1 METGIITLALFICM
15 IAGLCIGL
23 PIAFVLGAIGCV
35 FTFFLW
41 GPHAMGVI
49 PNLIFGKV
57 MSSFGLLAIP
67 LFILMGAVLQE
78 SGMADRLFSAVH
90 VWAGKVRGGL
100 AVAALVVCTL
110 FAAMTGIGGAGTVT
124 MGLIALPAMI
134 SRGYNKR
141 MALGAVGAGGAL
153 GILIPP
159 SIIMII
165 YGMICQVSVG
175 RLFAGGI
182 LPGLLLVLLFCGYIL
197 VRCKLVPEDG
207 PIEENAPERSF
218 KEKLIATAPVIPPV
232 ALIIVVLGS
241 IFIGVCT
248 ATEGSALGAAGSLL
262 LMVYNRSLNWKTF
275 RAVSLMT
282 LKLTGMVMWIIIG
295 AYCFSTIYMAL
306 GADQFIA
313 DMITKMPGGYWG
325 VFILIQVLYF
335 IMGCL
340 LDPGAIVMI
349 TAPLTMPIIEVMGY
363 DPVWFGVIFV
373 MNMQAAYISPPFG
386 YNLFYLKAI
395 APPGVVIR
403 DIYIAIIPF
412 ILLQLV
418 GLIICSIFPQIVL
431 ILPDLIYGVGG
442 G

>member
-1 METGIITLALFICM
+1 MDTGIITVLLFAAMAL
-15 IAGLCIGL
+15 GLISGL
-23 PIAFVLGAIGCV
+23 PISFVLGAIGCV

-57 MSSFGLLAIP
+57 MMSFGLLAIP
-67 LFILMGAVLQE
+67 LFILMGSVLQE

-100 AVAALVVCTL
+100 AVAAVIVCTI
-110 FAAMTGIGGAGTVT
+110 FAAMTGIGGAGTIT
-124 MGLIALPAMI
+124 MGLIALPAML
-134 SRGYNKR
+134 SRGYNKK

-175 RLFAGGI
+175 RLFAGG
-182 LPGLLLVLLFCGYIL
+182 LGPGLLLAVLYCSYIL
-197 VRCKLVPEDG
+197 IRCKIKPEDG
-207 PIEENAPERSF
+207 PIEETGERERTF
-218 KEKLIATAPVIPPV
+218 REKLHATIPVIPPMV
-232 ALIIVVLGS
+232 LIIVVLGS
-241 IFIGVCT
+241 IFAGICT
-248 ATEGSALGAAGSLL
+248 ATEGSAVGAAGSLG

-275 RAVSLMT
+275 RSVSLQT
-282 LKLTGMVMWIIIG
+282 LKYTGMVMWIIIG

-306 GADQFIA
+306 GADDFIRTV
-313 DMITKMPGGYWG
+313 IEKMPGGYWG
-325 VFILIQVLYF
+325 VFILIQLLYLV
-335 IMGCL
+335 MGCL

-349 TAPLTMPIIEVMGY
+349 TAPLTMPIVEAMGY

-373 MNMQAAYISPPFG
+373 INMQVAYISPPFG

-395 APPGVVIR
+395 APEGVYIK
-403 DIYIAIIPF
+403 DIYMAIIPYV
-412 ILLQLV
+412 LLQIL
-418 GLIICSIFPQIVL
+418 GLIICSIFPQIAL
-431 ILPDLIYGVGG
+431 FLPNLIYGAP
-442 G
+442 

>member
-1 METGIITLALFICM
+1 VDTGTITLLLFVAMAI
-15 IAGLCIGL
+15 GLCSGL

-41 GPHAMGVI
+41 GPHAMGII
-49 PNLIFGKV
+49 PNLIFGKG
-57 MSSFGLLAIP
+57 MMSFGLLAIP
-67 LFILMGAVLQE
+67 LFILMGSVLQE

-90 VWAGKVRGGL
+90 VWAGKLSGGL
-100 AVAALVVCTL
+100 AVAAIIVCTI

-124 MGLIALPAMI
+124 MGLIALPAML

-175 RLFAGGI
+175 RLFAGG
-182 LPGLLLVLLFCGYIL
+182 LGPGLLLAALFCLYVLI
-197 VRCKLVPEDG
+197 RCKINPELG
-207 PIEENAPERSF
+207 PPPVEEGHSPKF
-218 KEKLIATAPVIPPV
+218 IEKLRLTAPVIPPV
-232 ALIIVVLGS
+232 LLIVLVLGA
-241 IFIGVCT
+241 IFSGIAT
-248 ATEGSALGAAGSLL
+248 ATEGSAVGAAGSLG
-262 LMVYNRSLNWKTF
+262 LMVYNKSLTWKTF
-275 RAVSLMT
+275 RSISLQT
-282 LKLTGMVMWIIIG
+282 LRYTGMVMWIIFG

-306 GADQFIA
+306 GANEFIQTVI
-313 DMITKMPGGYWG
+313 DKMPGGYWG
-325 VFILIQVLYF
+325 LFILIQLLYL

-349 TAPLTMPIIEVMGY
+349 TAPLTVPIVAVMGY

-373 MNMQAAYISPPFG
+373 MNMQVAYISPPFG

-395 APPGVVIR
+395 APPGVFIR
-403 DIYIAIIPF
+403 DIYIAILPF
-412 ILLQLV
+412 MALQIL
-418 GLIICSIFPQIVL
+418 GLITCAIFPQIVL
-431 ILPDLIYGVGG
+431 FIPNLIFGMP
-442 G
+442 